1 MADREALDRL
11 STKEL
16 HDRAVRLA
24 ERRLD
29 VRFLWRLMKAI
40 PVAEA
45 ATGELN
51 EADMH
56 VTAADVANLM
66 EVIRDWEQASEGKLG
81 EALRPLYIE
90 YLTQHG

>member
-1 MADREALDRL
+1 MADPEELEKL
-11 STKEL
+11 STREL

-29 VRFLWRLMKAI
+29 LRFLWRLLRAI

-45 ATGELN
+45 ATGELQ

-56 VTAADVANLM
+56 VTAGDVANVV
-66 EVIRDWEQASEGKLG
+66 ETIRDWDQAGEGELG
-81 EALRPLYIE
+81 EALRPMYIE
-90 YLTQHG
+90 YLVEHE

>member
-1 MADREALDRL
+1 VTEPENLEQL

-29 VRFLWRLMKAI
+29 LRFLWRLLRAI

-45 ATGELN
+45 ATGDLP

-56 VTAADVANLM
+56 VTAADVANVM
-66 EVIRDWEQASEGKLG
+66 ETIRDWEQAGKGELG
-81 EALRPLYIE
+81 DALRPMYIE
-90 YLTQHG
+90 YLAEHE

>member
-1 MADREALDRL
+1 MTDIAELEKL

-29 VRFLWRLMKAI
+29 LRFLWRLLRAI

-45 ATGELN
+45 AAGELQ

-56 VTAADVANLM
+56 VTAADVANVM
-66 EVIRDWEQASEGKLG
+66 ETLRDWEQAGEGDLG
-81 EALRPLYIE
+81 DALRPMYIE
-90 YLTQHG
+90 YLAEHE